1 MGSLTT
7 RNTNLS
13 VQGILVLQLEGLWNS
28 KHMIQCCQQYQN
40 TKWNSYKHEITEI
53 HSSTRDLNYSKTWRA
68 AKRFTS
74 SSARAWFKPQP
85 CWKCRMFPCGR
96 RSTILFCKPCAQG
109 WGAALPLALH
119 SRAALARTLHVPAR
133 GFLLP
138 LGWEAAQA
146 PPPCQSICDL
156 LSAPEDT
163 EGTQHSFCPS
173 AEFAHTH
180 NLIKHCHLSFM
191 ASVGQPTF
199 NRR

>member
-13 VQGILVLQLEGLWNS
+13 VQGILVLQLERLWNS
-28 KHMIQCCQQYQN
+28 KHVIQCCQQYQN
-40 TKWNSYKHEITEI
+40 AKWNSYKHEITEI

-96 RSTILFCKPCAQG
+96 RSTTLFCKPCAQG
-109 WGAALPLALH
+109 WGAALPLALQ
-119 SRAALARTLHVPAR
+119 SRAALARTVRVPAC

-138 LGWEAAQA
+138 LGWVSSGTSTLPIHLWPSFCTRGHRGNPAF
-146 PPPCQSICDL
+146 L
-156 LSAPEDT
+156 LSQCWVCT
-163 EGTQHSFCPS
+163 HS
-173 AEFAHTH
+173 
-180 NLIKHCHLSFM
+180 
-191 ASVGQPTF
+191 
-199 NRR
+199 